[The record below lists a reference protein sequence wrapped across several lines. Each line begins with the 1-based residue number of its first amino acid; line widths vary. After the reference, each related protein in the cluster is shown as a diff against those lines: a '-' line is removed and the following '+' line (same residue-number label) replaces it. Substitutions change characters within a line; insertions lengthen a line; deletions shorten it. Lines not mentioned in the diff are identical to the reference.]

1 MEKMSVRP
9 SFVLLGLMLFA
20 GCASSNGAPPDGGP
34 PTTADCE
41 VSSKQNFIVN
51 PSTGEVRDIVLGAG
65 RDFVVLIIPFGSKEL
80 DVALPPGSENLVTK
94 VKEGAQRVRINR
106 VGPPTTP
113 CAEVKYDVILNQRN
127 YDPVIIIRE

>member
-1 MEKMSVRP
+1 MERKSVRA
-9 SFVLLGLMLFA
+9 SFVLLGIFLIA
-20 GCASSNGAPPDGGP
+20 GCATSNGAVPDGGG

-41 VSSKQNFIVN
+41 ESKKSNFIVN
-51 PSTGEVRDIVLGAG
+51 PSTGEVRDIVLGPG
-65 RDFVVLIIPFGSKEL
+65 RDFAVLIIPFGSKEL

-94 VKEGAQRVRINR
+94 VKEGAQKVRINR

-113 CAEVKYDVILNQRN
+113 CAEVKYDVLLNQRD